1 MGCLTKRAIAE
12 KWTEQRKQQRIKI
25 GEKAAQKTADLLAE
39 KEAERLLRISA
50 AADELLCKLE
60 EAIIQL
66 DTCLAIDKRNYD
78 QKVHDRRTGETIK
91 VHVEEAAPKFVKT
104 GQIDRDGLKQ
114 LSDTLKD
121 LQKMQFMKKSDQI
134 TDVPVILYG
143 EGEIIV

>member
-50 AADELLCKLE
+50 AADELLRKLE
-60 EAIIQL
+60 EAVVQL
-66 DTCLAIDKRNYD
+66 DTYLAIDKRKYD

-91 VHVEEAAPKFVKT
+91 VRVEEAAPKCVKT

-114 LSDTLKD
+114 LSGTLKD
-121 LQKMQFMKKSDQI
+121 LQEMQSMKTSDQI

-143 EGEIIV
+143 EDEIIA

>member
-66 DTCLAIDKRNYD
+66 DTCLAIDKRKYD

-91 VHVEEAAPKFVKT
+91 VHVEEAAPKCVKT

-121 LQKMQFMKKSDQI
+121 LQKMQFVKKSDQI